1 MSSNFK
7 TSKDFIGEYMAW
19 IKVVDEHE
27 AEGKLKETY
36 DRFPASLGGVDNIL
50 KIHSLN
56 PKSLDGHYEFY
67 KILMT
72 SSKDLPKAKR
82 EMIAT
87 VVSALN
93 HCVY

>member
-1 MSSNFK
+1 
-7 TSKDFIGEYMAW
+7 MAW
-19 IKVVDEHE
+19 IRVIKEEE
-27 AEGKLKETY
+27 AEGKLKESY
-36 DRFPASLGGVDNIL
+36 ERFTAPWGGVDNIL

-67 KILMT
+67 KVLMT

-82 EMIAT
+82 EMIAVT
-87 VVSALN
+87 VSALN

>member
-1 MSSNFK
+1 
-7 TSKDFIGEYMAW
+7 MAW
-19 IKVVDEHE
+19 IKVVKEAE
-27 AEGKLKETY
+27 AEGRLKDSY
-36 DRFPASLGGVDNIL
+36 KRFTASWGGVDNIL
-50 KIHSLN
+50 KIHSLS

-82 EMIAT
+82 EMIAVT
-87 VVSALN
+87 VSALN

>member
-1 MSSNFK
+1 
-7 TSKDFIGEYMAW
+7 MAW
-19 IKVVDEHE
+19 IKVIKEDE
-27 AEGKLKETY
+27 AEERLKETY
-36 DRFPASLGGVDNIL
+36 ERFTASWGGVDNIL

-82 EMIAT
+82 EMIAVT
-87 VVSALN
+87 VSALN